1 MIKVCVAFLV
11 LGLVG
16 CSSAEDGQPEI
27 PEKPVPTP
35 KPTTAP
41 SPKPTFTATPT
52 ATPTSEVKPTVTPKP
67 TATPSPTPKPTV
79 TPTPTASTE
88 LYVYGY
94 APTLVFLGCLTCSEY
109 STSSVFNPYGSY
121 GSEYSSTSMLN
132 RYSQWGSSY
141 SDTSACNSS
150 ATHPPIVVRGSNTA
164 IGFLTRNTSVN
175 NALRGDT
182 WSDLLDFLCE
192 E

>member
-1 MIKVCVAFLV
+1 M
-11 LGLVG
+11 
-16 CSSAEDGQPEI
+16 CSVFGIGFGVFQRRRRTTGNTG
-27 PEKPVPTP
+27 KPVPTP
-35 KPTTAP
+35 KPTVTP
-41 SPKPTFTATPT
+41 SPT
-52 ATPTSEVKPTVTPKP
+52 ATPMPEVKPTVTPKP
-67 TATPSPTPKPTV
+67 TATPSPTPTPTVKPTV
-79 TPTPTASTE
+79 TPTPTAPAE

-109 STSSVFNPYGSY
+109 STASVFNPYGSY

-141 SDTSACNSS
+141 SDTSACNSF
-150 ATHPPIVVRGSNTA
+150 ATHPPIVIRGSNTT
-164 IGFLTRNTSVN
+164 IGFLTRNTAVN

-182 WSDLLDFLCE
+182 WADLLDFLCE